1 MITDLIAGQVQAAID
16 VSTSALPHVRSGA
29 ARALGICGPR
39 NTMFSGVPSIGESVP
54 GYDASAWAGLGTTRG
69 TPPEIIERLN
79 RELNAGLAD
88 PAIKARLADVA
99 TTLLVFTAKEFET
112 FVAAEVEKWGKV
124 VRSVGIKAG

>member
-1 MITDLIAGQVQAAID
+1 
-16 VSTSALPHVRSGA
+16 
-29 ARALGICGPR
+29 
-39 NTMFSGVPSIGESVP
+39 VP